1 MSTLLLLAAVAA
13 AQPQPNC
20 KKAVTQ
26 TDMNIC
32 SGRFFKAADAAMVRQ
47 YNITAARMKQMDK
60 GGEPTGYFAALLE
73 SQRAW
78 LKYRDAECRLEG
90 YSTRG
95 GTAETMNVNG
105 CLEQLTKQRT
115 ADLKSFLEAF

>member
-1 MSTLLLLAAVAA
+1 MFTFLVLAALAA
-13 AQPQPNC
+13 GQPQLNC
-20 KKAVTQ
+20 KKPVTQ
-26 TDMNIC
+26 IDMNIC
-32 SGRFFKAADAAMVRQ
+32 SGRLYEVADAAMVRQ

-60 GGEPTGYFAALLE
+60 IGEPAGYFAALHE

-78 LKYRDAECRLEG
+78 LKYRDAQCRWEG

-95 GTAETMNVNG
+95 GQAEAMNVNG